1 MKNTSSRNSSHHGDH
16 PADSRQKG
24 FTLIEIVIAM
34 ALLAWVLGTSYEIF
48 SNCIDTER
56 KVIEITVPEKVGEGI
71 LTLMRRDL
79 AGAVFKGCTE
89 QLENQVFD
97 GRSEGSD
104 DQRADSVF
112 FVSTV
117 DPTPG
122 GEFMEWDNLRT
133 LTVVGYLLKQ
143 NDVSSKYP
151 TYTLYRKEMI
161 DFAKRDI
168 TNAPGL
174 NYSIYD
180 KVKSLKIQYFDGY
193 NWWDEWDSRANI
205 EEMLI
210 RQQEENNLAGTQS
223 NIPRVTGAVA
233 AEEEGLAG
241 ELEQQAA
248 AIPVAVRI
256 ELQIYSG
263 SGNEILEKGKNNNRN
278 PVVNTFTTMVP
289 LLASRRI
296 AIPIEDEDL
305 AAAGGTGAGGAGEA
319 GADGAV
325 NTFGADLT
333 KEGRGKGR
341 GKGSLRDRLTE
352 RGGRGAS
359 GRGQN
364 PGGRNPAPGVRER
377 AMNALKGAGGA
388 SGATRSFGKGS
399 PR

>member
-1 MKNTSSRNSSHHGDH
+1 MKNTSSRNSKHHGYH
-16 PADSRQKG
+16 PAGSRQNG

-34 ALLAWVLGTSYEIF
+34 ALLAWVLSTSYQIF

-56 KVIEITVPEKVGEGI
+56 HVIEITVPEKVGEGI

-79 AGAVFKGCTE
+79 AGAVFRGCTE
-89 QLENQVFD
+89 QLDNQVFD
-97 GRSEGSD
+97 GRSEGND
-104 DQRADSVF
+104 DQQDDSVY

-122 GEFMEWDNLRT
+122 GDFMEWDNLRT
-133 LTVVGYLLKQ
+133 LTVVGYHLKPNQ
-143 NDVSSKYP
+143 VSSRYP

-180 KVKSLKIQYFDGY
+180 KVKSLSIEYFDGY
-193 NWWDEWDSRANI
+193 TWYPEWDSRENI
-205 EEMLI
+205 ERMLI
-210 RQQEENNLAGTQS
+210 QQEDENNLAGTRS
-223 NIPRVTGAVA
+223 NIPRVTGDTA

-241 ELEQQAA
+241 DLEQQAA

-263 SGNEILEKGKNNNRN
+263 TGNEILEKGKNNDKK

-296 AIPIEDEDL
+296 AIPIEEEDL

-333 KEGRGKGR
+333 KDGRGQGR

-352 RGGRGAS
+352 RAGRGAS
-359 GRGQN
+359 GRGN
-364 PGGRNPAPGVRER
+364 GAGGRNPAPGVRER
-377 AMNALKGAGGA
+377 AMNAVKGAGGA

-399 PR
+399 RP

>member
-1 MKNTSSRNSSHHGDH
+1 MKNTSSRNSNHHGYH
-16 PADSRQKG
+16 PAGSRQTG
-24 FTLIEIVIAM
+24 FTLIEVVIALFM
-34 ALLAWVLGTSYEIF
+34 LAMVLVMSYQIF
-48 SNCIDTER
+48 SNCINTER
-56 KVIEITVPEKVGEGI
+56 KIIEITVPEKVGEGI

-79 AGAVFKGCTE
+79 AGAVFRGCTE
-89 QLENQVFD
+89 QLDNQVFD
-97 GRSEGSD
+97 GRSEGSE
-104 DQRADSVF
+104 DQEDDSVY

-122 GEFMEWDNLRT
+122 GDFMEWDNLRT
-133 LTVVGYLLKQ
+133 LTVVGYHLKPNQ
-143 NDVSSKYP
+143 VSSKYP

-180 KVKSLKIQYFDGY
+180 KVKSLSIEYFDGY
-193 NWWDEWDSRANI
+193 TWYPEWDSRENI
-205 EEMLI
+205 ERTLI
-210 RQQEENNLAGTQS
+210 QQEDENNLAGTRS
-223 NIPRVTGAVA
+223 NIPRVTGDVA
-233 AEEEGLAG
+233 AEEESLAG
-241 ELEQQAA
+241 DLEQQAA

-263 SGNEILEKGKNNNRN
+263 SGNEILEKGNNNNKR

-296 AIPIEDEDL
+296 SIPIEDEDL
-305 AAAGGTGAGGAGEA
+305 AAAGGAGGAGGREA

-333 KEGRGKGR
+333 KDGRGKGR

-364 PGGRNPAPGVRER
+364 PRGRNPAPGVKER
-377 AMNALKGAGGA
+377 AMNAVKGAGGA
-388 SGATRSFGKGS
+388 AGATRSFGKGS